1 MSRWSTRRAQVE
13 PTAALV
19 AVFAVAVGL
28 TLYAGAVD
36 SLPADESSRQVTQ
49 PTLSQVHGSLTETG
63 VADPAD
69 LNETLAVGPDGYHVA
84 VTLSADG
91 ERWRV
96 GPAAP
101 PTAATAARPVSVR
114 IAPGVVVSGRLRV
127 GVWT

>member
-1 MSRWSTRRAQVE
+1 ME

-19 AVFAVAVGL
+19 AIFAVAVGL
-28 TLYAGAVD
+28 TLYAGALD
-36 SLPADESSRQVTQ
+36 SLPAPEESRRVAE
-49 PTLSQVHGSLTETG
+49 PTLSQVHESLTATG
-63 VADPAD
+63 VADPAELD
-69 LNETLAVGPDGYHVA
+69 GTLAVAPDGYHVA

-101 PTAATAARPVSVR
+101 TTAATAARPVSVR

-127 GVWT
+127 EVWT

>member
-1 MSRWSTRRAQVE
+1 MSRWSTRRGQVE

-28 TLYAGAVD
+28 TLYAGALD
-36 SLPADESSRQVTQ
+36 SLPAAEDSRSVAE
-49 PTLSQVHGSLTETG
+49 PTLSRVHESLTATG
-63 VADPAD
+63 VANPAD
-69 LNETLAVGPDGYHVA
+69 LHDTLAAGPDGYHVA
-84 VTLSADG
+84 VTLAADG

-114 IAPGVVVSGRLRV
+114 IAAGVVVSGRLRV
-127 GVWT
+127 EVWA

>member
-28 TLYAGAVD
+28 TLYAGALD
-36 SLPADESSRQVTQ
+36 SLPAAEDSRRVAE
-49 PTLSQVHGSLTETG
+49 PTLSRVHESLTASG
-63 VADPAD
+63 VADSAD
-69 LNETLAVGPDGYHVA
+69 LSDTLAAGPDGYHVA
-84 VTLSADG
+84 VTLAADG

-114 IAPGVVVSGRLRV
+114 IAAGVVVSGRLRV
-127 GVWT
+127 EVWS

>member
-28 TLYAGAVD
+28 TLYAGALD
-36 SLPADESSRQVTQ
+36 SLPVAEDSRRVAE
-49 PTLSQVHGSLTETG
+49 PTLSRVHESLTETG

-69 LNETLAVGPDGYHVA
+69 LNEALAAGPDGYHVA
-84 VTLSADG
+84 VTLAADG
-91 ERWRV
+91 ERWRA

-114 IAPGVVVSGRLRV
+114 VAPGVVVSGRLHV
-127 GVWT
+127 EVWT